1 MSTARS
7 IRRPDLQRQRWILL
21 AGAAPVLAD
30 AVSQHGRR
38 TTRTPVLRIPGGVAQ
53 VPAPAP
59 PPQRLKLRRQC
70 AAGNGRIERL
80 QPS

>member
-7 IRRPDLQRQRWILL
+7 IRRPDLQRRRWILL

-38 TTRTPVLRIPGGVAQ
+38 TTRTPVVGFASQVAS
-53 VPAPAP
+53 
-59 PPQRLKLRRQC
+59 LK
-70 AAGNGRIERL
+70 
-80 QPS
+80 